1 MFLRE
6 FRQRSS
12 EGRQHHGRP
21 GVDGIRSDGRSRH
34 PGTGTGRDGYAD
46 SFEEVAYNNPGSAF
60 IQSNTW
66 DEISGKT
73 VGTSH
78 LMSDSYVASRNI
90 ADYTYM
96 FRCQEYQGYLACG
109 TGNTGRGH
117 FSRPQPL
124 KSIDGIRSVK
134 VSFDFCYQ
142 YGSTD
147 LLLFQVVN
155 GGMIASAS
163 VDGKEHRPDGRQFRA
178 TRAPRGDTSSKRA
191 T

>member
-1 MFLRE
+1 M
-6 FRQRSS
+6 
-12 EGRQHHGRP
+12 
-21 GVDGIRSDGRSRH
+21 
-34 PGTGTGRDGYAD
+34 GTGRDGYAN
-46 SFEEVAYNNPGSAF
+46 SFEKVAYNNPGSAF

-109 TGNTGRGH
+109 TGNTGRGI
-117 FSRPQPL
+117 FQTAAL

-163 VDGKEHRPDGRQFRA
+163 VDGKSIALTADNSGY
-178 TRAPRGDTSSKRA
+178 TSASGINYN
-191 T
+191 TPQ

>member
-1 MFLRE
+1 
-6 FRQRSS
+6 
-12 EGRQHHGRP
+12 
-21 GVDGIRSDGRSRH
+21 
-34 PGTGTGRDGYAD
+34 
-46 SFEEVAYNNPGSAF
+46 
-60 IQSNTW
+60 
-66 DEISGKT
+66 
-73 VGTSH
+73 
-78 LMSDSYVASRNI
+78 MSDSYVASRNI

-109 TGNTGRGH
+109 TGNTGRGI
-117 FSRPQPL
+117 FQTAAL

-163 VDGKEHRPDGRQFRA
+163 VDGKSIALDGRQFGLHERLGEIHRRKEPRNSSRRA
-178 TRAPRGDTSSKRA
+178 KRPSRSGTTWRSS
-191 T
+191 